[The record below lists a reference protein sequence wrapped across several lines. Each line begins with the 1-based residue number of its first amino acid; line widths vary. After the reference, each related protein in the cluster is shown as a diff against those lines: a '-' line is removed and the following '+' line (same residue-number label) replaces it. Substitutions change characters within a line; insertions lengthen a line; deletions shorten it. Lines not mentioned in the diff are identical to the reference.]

1 MRGKAAA
8 VADVQRKAGITPA
21 YAGKSTTCHSG
32 CPPEQ
37 DHPRLCGE
45 KLLFILFLILG
56 LGSPPPMRGKGMR
69 TTKASPN
76 QRITPA
82 YAGKSRFFAYCST
95 CTRDH
100 PRLCGEKIFSLF
112 SHAPHTGS
120 PPPMRG
126 KVNQALP
133 ACVPCRI
140 TPAYA
145 GKSQCVETSLKLHRD
160 HPRLCGE
167 KVHGQAQ
174 RFLEGGSPPPMRGK
188 ACHEG
193 GTPLFG
199 RITPAYA
206 GKSFRLWKKQPIL
219 RDHPRLC
226 GEKHG
231 RS

>member
-76 QRITPA
+76 Q
-82 YAGKSRFFAYCST
+82 
-95 CTRDH
+95 
-100 PRLCGEKIFSLF
+100 
-112 SHAPHTGS
+112 
-120 PPPMRG
+120 
-126 KVNQALP
+126 
-133 ACVPCRI
+133 RI